1 MLNSYQLISLRHEQK
16 TRFLVKN
23 VKYQTRL
30 VIGGKLQY
38 LEAGDDRFKGD
49 GDKEN

>member
-16 TRFLVKN
+16 TRFLVQN

-30 VIGGKLQY
+30 VIGGKLQC
-38 LEAGDDRFKGD
+38 LETDDDRFKGD
-49 GDKEN
+49 GGVEN